1 MEMLKKSF
9 VILTAATLL
18 TAVTACTKEDSDD
31 NGISNPGSGGENPKS
46 AFQTNCGTVIG
57 GSLENPA
64 SPSDGFRSAVTVL
77 GANLLSV
84 NLPSGP
90 LLVKLHGL
98 GTPSD
103 DVAASAQ
110 VILKSL
116 ATQEG
121 IFIPADSECTTG
133 SGKDSGALGQIFT
146 VSGESYSEALLS
158 RGLAEVRKDPCG
170 GELIHTCYKAL
181 DDDASKKFAGE
192 IGRLLWKPV
201 ADSDGR
207 LAVHTEP
214 YGASVKVNG
223 ELGTNQGAGNG
234 YGSLA
239 RFPKAGCAYGGN
251 VQVQV
256 FNEKGAAYT
265 FNGATTITIPNGCNR
280 TCLEGG
286 TIAQCSKS

>member
-1 MEMLKKSF
+1 MFRKNF
-9 VILTAATLL
+9 VVLTAATLL
-18 TAVTACTKEDSDD
+18 TAVTACTKQDSDD
-31 NGISNPGSGGENPKS
+31 SGGSGGGGENPKS
-46 AFQTNCGTVIG
+46 AFQTSCGTVIG
-57 GSLENPA
+57 GKLRNPA

-77 GANLLSV
+77 GANLVSV

-98 GTPSD
+98 GAPSD
-103 DVAASAQ
+103 DAKAASAQ
-110 VILKSL
+110 TILKSL

-121 IFIPADSECTTG
+121 IFIPADSGCTTG
-133 SGKDSGALGQIFT
+133 SGSSSGALGQMFT
-146 VSGESYSEALLS
+146 ASGESYSEALLS
-158 RGLAEVRKDPCG
+158 RGLADVREDPCG
-170 GELIHTCYKAL
+170 GELIDSCYDAL
-181 DDDASKKFAGE
+181 EEEASKKFAGE

-201 ADSDGR
+201 SDSNGR

-239 RFPKAGCAYGGN
+239 RFTKAGCAYGGN

-256 FNEKGAAYT
+256 FNEAGAAYT
-265 FNGATTITIPNGCNR
+265 FNGSTTITIPNGCSR

-286 TIAQCSKS
+286 TLAQCSKS